1 MTAGSRPPTPRRPF
15 PHLRERTLDFGSSDW
30 TGGHIVIGQFPILY
44 IFILG
49 LYRKQWH
56 TSMFAVVYLR
66 RFSEKFL

>member
-1 MTAGSRPPTPRRPF
+1 
-15 PHLRERTLDFGSSDW
+15 LDFGSSDW